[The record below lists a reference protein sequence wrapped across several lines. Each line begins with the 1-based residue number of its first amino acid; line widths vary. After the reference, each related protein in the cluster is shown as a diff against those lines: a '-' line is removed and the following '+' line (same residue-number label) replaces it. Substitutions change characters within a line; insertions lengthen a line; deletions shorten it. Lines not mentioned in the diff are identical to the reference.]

1 MLEQVSSF
9 VFHILIWALL
19 LFILVLIT
27 IMGFEYMQYNRF
39 SAAIQETLARSG
51 PLHRGGG
58 DPAVINNPEV
68 IKMIHK
74 YGNRWVI
81 EPIPNLSAVDGT
93 TLSPNGVKA
102 YFTKGDL
109 SGSQQQKVLSTIN
122 LSDFEKPNGQRIS
135 KLTPGYLYRK
145 TIGTSE
151 ASKDVR
157 QRMANDYNAGRN
169 TNYLSSVKPQYFDF
183 DNFDAQYLVNHT
195 PSYRDKNNELNR
207 VTWMNDGSGYSFP
220 NFNSWSWFV
229 RQNVK
234 GDNSRLVTYPVVKYG
249 GDVSYMIVPNVNTDG
264 KLLGGSIIAGGD
276 STKQVF
282 GWSTKLINGQGHI
295 YSAKNQ
301 IRSEAAAKLVDP
313 S

>member
-9 VFHILIWALL
+9 IFHIMIWALL

-27 IMGFEYMQYNRF
+27 VMGFEYMQYNRF
-39 SAAIQETLARSG
+39 STAMQETLARSG

-74 YGNRWVI
+74 YGNRWII

-93 TLSPNGVKA
+93 TLSPNGIMA
-102 YFTKGDL
+102 YFAKSDL

-122 LSDFEKPNGQRIS
+122 LSDFEKSNGQRIS
-135 KLTPGYLYRK
+135 KLTPGYLYGK
-145 TIGTSE
+145 TTGTSE
-151 ASKDVR
+151 VSKNIR
-157 QRMANDYNAGRN
+157 QQMANDYNIGGN
-169 TNYLSSVKPQYFDF
+169 ISYLNSIKPQYFDF
-183 DNFDAQYLVNHT
+183 DNFDAQYLVDHS

-207 VTWMNDGSGYSFP
+207 VTWVNDGYSFP
-220 NFNSWSWFV
+220 NSNAWSWFT
-229 RQNVK
+229 RQNAK
-234 GDNSRLVTYPVVKYG
+234 GDDSRLVTYPVVKYG
-249 GDVSYMIVPNVNTDG
+249 GDVSYMIIPNVNTDG

-276 STKQVF
+276 PTKQAF
-282 GWSTKLINGQGHI
+282 GWSTKLINGQGHV

-301 IRSEAAAKLVDP
+301 IRSEAAAKLVE
-313 S
+313 SN

>member
-27 IMGFEYMQYNRF
+27 VMGFEYMQYNRF
-39 SAAIQETLARSG
+39 STAIQETLARSG

-81 EPIPNLSAVDGT
+81 EPVPNLSAVDGT
-93 TLSPNGVKA
+93 TLSPNGIKA
-102 YFTKGDL
+102 YFTKSGL
-109 SGSQQQKVLSTIN
+109 SGSQQQKMLSTIN

-135 KLTPGYLYRK
+135 KLTPGYLYGK

-157 QRMANDYNAGRN
+157 QRMTNDYNVGGN
-169 TNYLSSVKPQYFDF
+169 TDYLSSIKPQYFDF
-183 DNFDAQYLVNHT
+183 DDFDAQYLVNHT

-207 VTWMNDGSGYSFP
+207 VTWVNDGSGYSFP